1 MAMAE
6 VSIHMMYDILGPDK
20 YETMVPAARARRDEG
35 NTSSGKKFF
44 LCHACSL
51 QYIVA
56 TGSVILCM
64 YLHAR
69 VERRCKLFSTYVS
82 V

>member
-35 NTSSGKKFF
+35 TPAPAKSFFFVTLVAYNT
-44 LCHACSL
+44 
-51 QYIVA
+51 
-56 TGSVILCM
+56 
-64 YLHAR
+64 
-69 VERRCKLFSTYVS
+69 
-82 V
+82 